1 MAKEKKENIL
11 VRTFNKVKRISN
23 VIDVIVQLGY
33 IAYLILSIYLIKGN
47 MIANYIFLG
56 VSVAYLIYHCFTY
69 KKWMEG
75 DKVHRKQI
83 KKFIKFLKKLVNIAV
98 IVFAIIE
105 VTDAG
110 GEVDFFQVVSAV
122 LMVIGFFLS
131 LLLEWIV
138 LSLKRKINR
147 LKESVKEKMGSIK
160 ESVGT
165 GFTHVKEGVTTGGKK
180 VKETAV
186 NVFNKAKTGV
196 SSLYKKHKDKKNN
209 VIEVET
215 SEEVIEVE

>member
-11 VRTFNKVKRISN
+11 VITFNKVKRISN

-33 IAYLILSIYLIKGN
+33 IAYLILCIYLIKGN

-56 VSVAYLIYHCFTY
+56 VSVVYLIYHCFTY

-98 IVFAIIE
+98 IVFALIE
-105 VTDAG
+105 ATDAG
-110 GEVDFFQVVSAV
+110 GDVDVFQVISAV
-122 LMVIGFFLS
+122 FMIVGFLLS

-138 LSLKRKINR
+138 SSLKRKINK
-147 LKESVKEKMGSIK
+147 L
-160 ESVGT
+160 
-165 GFTHVKEGVTTGGKK
+165 
-180 VKETAV
+180 KETAV
-186 NVFNKAKTGV
+186 NAFNKAKSGV
-196 SSLYKKHKDKKNN
+196 GSLYKKHKNKKNN

-215 SEEVIEVE
+215 SEEVI